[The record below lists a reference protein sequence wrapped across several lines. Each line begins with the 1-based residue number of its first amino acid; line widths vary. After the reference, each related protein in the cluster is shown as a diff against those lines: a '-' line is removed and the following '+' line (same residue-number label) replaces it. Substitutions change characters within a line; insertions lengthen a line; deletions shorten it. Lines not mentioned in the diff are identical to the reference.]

1 MKGLAP
7 YQIFF
12 PLGIFNA
19 VLAVGVWFVM
29 NLGWFNTPAILIHSR
44 LIVGGF
50 LWSFITGFLMT
61 AIPRMTGTSAANK
74 WEYLAASL
82 LLIVQIPFSF
92 LLDATYFYK
101 NQIVLIAFLLLY
113 GGRRILKST
122 KSVPVFFSHVGVAM
136 ALALTGA
143 KFHLDGNTFMGIHL
157 YHLGA
162 ILMLVLGVGTRL
174 EFEALDSKGTRL
186 LFHISGL
193 SMGILLFFA
202 GKGFSFSYLGL
213 AMVSLIYLFMFW
225 RVQRPS
231 NRPSALKYGLRL
243 SAAMIP
249 TAFFLCWLWPLTYVT
264 WLHFIFI
271 GCFGL
276 MTFAVATRVT
286 LAHGSYSTDLE
297 MKSAALWWLIAC
309 LALGIISRAAYGFSE
324 SHLKIGF
331 LHLAATFWI
340 LAVISWCWAFFPKI
354 FKAGP
359 QAKPSC

>member
-1 MKGLAP
+1 MKGLAS

-29 NLGWFNTPAILIHSR
+29 NLRWFNTPAILIHSR

-61 AIPRMTGTSAANK
+61 AIPRMTGTSATNK
-74 WEYLAASL
+74 WECLAASL

-92 LLDATYFYK
+92 LLDATYFYEI
-101 NQIVLIAFLLLY
+101 QIVLIAFLILY

-162 ILMLVLGVGTRL
+162 ILMLVLGIGTRL
-174 EFEALDSKGTRL
+174 EFESLDSKGTRL

-193 SMGILLFFA
+193 SIGILLFFA

-225 RVQRPS
+225 QVQRPS

-243 SAAMIP
+243 SAATIP
-249 TAFFLCWLWPLTYVT
+249 TAFFLCWLWPLMYVT

-286 LAHGSYSTDLE
+286 LAQGSYSTDLE
-297 MKSAALWWLIAC
+297 LKSTALWWLIAC
-309 LALGIISRAAYGFSE
+309 LALGIISRVAYGFSE